1 MSQQINLLL
10 PELRPRFDWLA
21 LPVVAAAAG
30 VALVAF
36 LLFAEYQSLRNDR
49 LKGQE
54 ADVNGQMLNLQQQ
67 VQTLQ
72 QTLSARQPS
81 ATLPQEIADMKAGVD
96 QRREVLDFVSRAGV
110 SGNSA
115 YSGVLDGFSR
125 QAGEGVWLTG
135 FGLSGQDIEI
145 RGRLLDASL
154 LPAYIERLNA
164 DAAFQGRRFSA
175 LEMKGVVPVAPT
187 ATAQTPGNANT
198 PPVAS
203 PGRPYTEFTL
213 RSGAATI
220 GERTQ

>member
-21 LPVVAAAAG
+21 LPVVVATAG
-30 VALVAF
+30 VTLLVF
-36 LLFAEYQSLRNDR
+36 LLFAGYQSLRSDR

-54 ADVNGQMLNLQQQ
+54 ADINGQLLNLQQQ
-67 VQTLQ
+67 VQAVQ
-72 QTLSARQPS
+72 QTLAARQPS
-81 ATLPQEIADMKAGVD
+81 VTLPQEIADMKVAVD

-115 YSGVLDGFSR
+115 YSGVLEGFSR
-125 QAGEGVWLTG
+125 QAGEGVWLVG
-135 FGLSGQDIEI
+135 FGLSGKDIEI
-145 RGRLLDASL
+145 RGRLLDATL
-154 LPAYIERLNA
+154 LPAYIERLNG

-175 LEMKGVVPVAPT
+175 LEMKGVVPVVEARAGQVPV
-187 ATAQTPGNANT
+187 NANA
-198 PPVAS
+198 PQAAS

-213 RSGAATI
+213 RSGAATV